1 MSSLVK
7 LQSIN
12 FSHPLNS
19 AVNADG
25 GKEIVER
32 LIGLF
37 CVRNRLELAEVL
49 GTHPGTFSTW
59 QTRNTTPFEML
70 TRIHL
75 ATGVSMEYLCF
86 GKGEL
91 PDVFNMPELQTGNE
105 TGTSSTNGVCNT
117 GKLDQIS
124 IFVINNGELQKT
136 EQFSVDSNFYS
147 RFKISENDFALE
159 QSGNLLFIN
168 TQQIVVT
175 KGQYLFSVNGAHQ
188 IGELRQLPDG
198 KIYFYDEGEKYLVD
212 TDATEVKGR
221 VVKVLGEK

>member
-1 MSSLVK
+1 MSSIVK
-7 LQSIN
+7 LKNMKFLRS
-12 FSHPLNS
+12 LNL

-91 PDVFNMPELQTGNE
+91 PDIFQNTEWTSKDTPVNQPPQPTQTAVDNQLCIYAL
-105 TGTSSTNGVCNT
+105 NN
-117 GKLDQIS
+117 GKL
-124 IFVINNGELQKT
+124 VKT
-136 EQFSVDSNFYS
+136 EEFPVDPKFHTLVGIAS
-147 RFKISENDFALE
+147 NDFALE
-159 QSGNLLFIN
+159 HSDGLLFIN
-168 TQQIVVT
+168 TQQNVVT
-175 KGQYLFSVNGAHQ
+175 KGTYLFSVNGAHQ
-188 IGELRQLPDG
+188 VGELRQLPDG

-212 TDATEVKGR
+212 TGATEVKGR
-221 VVKVLGEK
+221 VVKVLGER

>member
-1 MSSLVK
+1 M
-7 LQSIN
+7 N
-12 FSHPLNS
+12 FLHPLNS

-91 PDVFNMPELQTGNE
+91 PDIFQHTEWTSKDTPVNQPPQPTQTAADNQLCIYAL
-105 TGTSSTNGVCNT
+105 NN
-117 GKLDQIS
+117 GKL
-124 IFVINNGELQKT
+124 VKT
-136 EQFSVDSNFYS
+136 EEFPVAPKFHTRVGIAS
-147 RFKISENDFALE
+147 NDFALE
-159 QSGNLLFIN
+159 HSDGLLFIN
-168 TQQIVVT
+168 TQQNVVT
-175 KGQYLFSVNGAHQ
+175 KGTYLFSVNGGHQ
-188 IGELRQLPDG
+188 VGELRQLPDG
-198 KIYFYDEGEKYLVD
+198 NIYFYDEGEKYLVD
-212 TDATEVKGR
+212 TGATEVKGR